1 MDQFLDSH
9 PEIAEQLR
17 KDPRLIKNDDFTKTH
32 PALQEFL
39 QQHPGIREEFSEN
52 PNGFM
57 RQEQRFDRREDGR
70 DRDGDTTRAQLAR
83 MDQFLDGHPEIAEQL
98 RKDPGLIKSDEFRK
112 NHPALQEFLQQHP
125 GIRDEFSENPN
136 AFMRQEQRFDRRED
150 GRDGDT
156 THAQLARMDQF
167 LDSHP
172 EIAEQLRKDP
182 GLMKSDEFTKSHPA
196 LQEFLQQHPGI
207 RQEVSENP
215 NAFMRQEQRFDR
227 REDNRGMNSS
237 GRDLEDFGQFLGGH
251 SKIAQRL
258 SQDPKL
264 ANSQQFIDS
273 HPELQQYLTAH
284 PGVKDQL
291 TQNPRAV
298 MTGLQPLHNSSP
310 TNNNAGKTINLDPKP
325 TPMPKQ

>member
-1 MDQFLDSH
+1 
-9 PEIAEQLR
+9 
-17 KDPRLIKNDDFTKTH
+17 
-32 PALQEFL
+32 L
-39 QQHPGIREEFSEN
+39 QQHPGIRE
-52 PNGFM
+52 
-57 RQEQRFDRREDGR
+57 
-70 DRDGDTTRAQLAR
+70 
-83 MDQFLDGHPEIAEQL
+83 
-98 RKDPGLIKSDEFRK
+98 
-112 NHPALQEFLQQHP
+112 
-125 GIRDEFSENPN
+125 EFSENPN

-150 GRDGDT
+150 GRDRDGDT

-237 GRDLEDFGQFLGGH
+237 GRDLQDFGQFLGGH
-251 SKIAQRL
+251 SKIAQQL
-258 SQDPKL
+258 SQDPRL
-264 ANSQQFIDS
+264 ANDQQFIDS
-273 HPELQQYLTAH
+273 HPELQHYLNTH
-284 PGVKDQL
+284 PGVKGQL

-298 MTGLQPLHNSSP
+298 MTGLQPPATSNP
-310 TNNNAGKTINLDPKP
+310 NNNAGKPFNLDTKP
-325 TPMPKQ
+325 TPMQSSNSTESRTKARTDLRTMGGHNGLPWCIGSCPRIFAVDVCETEALTWKITTLLVPALALFVLAMPPAAAAKDKKKHSREVCWRAWRRCHAAPSKEV